1 MTFDMTKTAKAKT
14 DQLNFDDL
22 GTKSITVK
30 ITGIKGNDA
39 EDQPVSLNYEGDN
52 GKPYKP
58 CLSMR
63 RVLINVWGG
72 DGQKYVGKSLTLY
85 GDPEVTFG
93 KIKVG
98 GIRISHMSDITSEKS
113 VPLTAT
119 RARKM
124 LFTVQPL
131 KVMAAP
137 TAAPDPSPELRAAGA
152 EAASKGIDAY
162 TAWGKALTPEDK
174 AALKP
179 HLSGWTTIAKAAD
192 AAKTTEEEIPV

>member
-113 VPLTAT
+113 IPLTAT
-119 RARKM
+119 KARKM

-131 KVMAAP
+131 KVTAAP
-137 TAAPDPSPELRAAGA
+137 TAAPDPSPELLAAGA

>member
-30 ITGIKGNDA
+30 ITGIKGNNE
-39 EDQPVSLNYEGDN
+39 EDQPVSLYYEGDN

-63 RVLINVWGG
+63 RVLISVWGG

-98 GIRISHMSDITSEKS
+98 GIRISHMSDLKEEKK
-113 VPLTAT
+113 VPLTESK
-119 RARKM
+119 ARKM
-124 LFTVQPL
+124 LYTVKPL
-131 KVMAAP
+131 AGTASDMDETTIFEAG
-137 TAAPDPSPELRAAGA
+137 TAAAALGT
-152 EAASKGIDAY
+152 ESYKTWFGSL
-162 TAWGKALTPEDK
+162 TAGEKKLNVQWHDDFKKK
-174 AALKP
+174 AAE
-179 HLSGWTTIAKAAD
+179 ID
-192 AAKTTEEEIPV
+192 AAKVA